1 MQCVCEKSA
10 GGWCFCLFGLYS
22 VLAQM
27 FERRNVCL
35 VSPSKGVIFRLPPD
49 NREGGGTNHRSLSL
63 PPLVNYTIRMS
74 SKISQTTKRI
84 REKIWT
90 VGPHNSAS
98 QSQIYS
104 RAFVYLQDSLERAII
119 HLQTGKRLEDLAV
132 QVQGTPYPCYSKD
145 M

>member
-1 MQCVCEKSA
+1 MIFKLPSSGKRKHITS
-10 GGWCFCLFGLYS
+10 GG
-22 VLAQM
+22 
-27 FERRNVCL
+27 
-35 VSPSKGVIFRLPPD
+35 
-49 NREGGGTNHRSLSL
+49 LSL

-104 RAFVYLQDSLERAII
+104 RAFVYIQDSIDRAII
-119 HLQTGKRLEDLAV
+119 ELQTGKSAEEIAV
-132 QVQGTPYPCYSKD
+132 QVQATPYPCYNKD